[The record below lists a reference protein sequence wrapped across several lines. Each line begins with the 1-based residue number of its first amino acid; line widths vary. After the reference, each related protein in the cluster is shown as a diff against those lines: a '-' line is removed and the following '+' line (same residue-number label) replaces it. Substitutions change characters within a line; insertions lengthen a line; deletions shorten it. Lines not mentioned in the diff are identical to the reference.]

1 LAERPAGA
9 TASLSGDDTGNKER
23 QALPPD
29 SPQAGFAAA
38 FGTVQR
44 PVSSGPTNA
53 ADRIHTLDVLRGVAI
68 CGILLMN
75 IWTMGGVAEHPLLRF
90 PAGWT
95 SEWISWAVQTILVQG
110 AMRGLFT
117 LLFGAGMV
125 LMLRRAE
132 GPDGK
137 ATSLDIWARRC
148 LALMAFGTAQWAL
161 FLWPGEILWNYGVTG
176 LFLLAFRTARPRT
189 LLIAA
194 GLLIAGLSA
203 NNAYWTHEEVVQL
216 QQGSTLLAHGT
227 GAPLSDDEAAAVRA
241 ERQARGNIHPTAAT
255 HRAEI
260 ERRTHWGSLIR
271 WSGRYWATENLSVTG
286 WLDVAESLSFM
297 LVGMA
302 LFRLGVLTG
311 AASDATYRRLM
322 LWGYGAGLAWR
333 ALPVVLGVRSGLD
346 MGSPLVT
353 PFWWTLNEASFEPA
367 RLLITLGHAGLIVT
381 LLRAGWLGRAVTLR
395 ALGRMTLT
403 VYCLQSILGSTLFYA
418 AGLVGRLTLL
428 ELWLIAAGIW
438 TITALFCRWWL
449 ARVDMGPGE
458 QLLRAIAYGT
468 LPAGRRRG
476 PAPAQPAGL

>member
-1 LAERPAGA
+1 M
-9 TASLSGDDTGNKER
+9 
-23 QALPPD
+23 PPD
-29 SPQAGFAAA
+29 SHPAGFAVASGA
-38 FGTVQR
+38 VQS
-44 PVSSGPTNA
+44 PISPSPTNA
-53 ADRIHTLDVLRGVAI
+53 AERIHTLDVLRGVAI

-75 IWTMGGVAEHPLLRF
+75 IWTMGGVAEHPLKAF

-95 SEWISWAVQTILVQG
+95 SEWMSWAVQTILIQG
-110 AMRGLFT
+110 SMRGLFT

-132 GPDGK
+132 GADGK
-137 ATSLDIWARRC
+137 ATLLDIWARRC

-194 GLLIAGLSA
+194 ALLIAGLSA

-216 QQGSTLLAHGT
+216 QQGSALLAHGP
-227 GAPLSDDEAAAVRA
+227 GARLSDDQTAAVRA
-241 ERQARGNIHPTAAT
+241 ERQARSNIHPTVET

-260 ERRTHWGSLIR
+260 ARRTHWGSLIR

-286 WLDVAESLSFM
+286 WLDVVESLSFM

-311 AASDATYRRLM
+311 EAPDATYRRLM
-322 LWGYGAGLAWR
+322 LWGYGFGLAWR

-346 MGSPLVT
+346 MGSPLIA
-353 PFWWTLNEASFEPA
+353 PFWWTLDEAAFEPA
-367 RLLITLGHAGLIVT
+367 RLLITLGHAGLIVI

-403 VYCLQSILGSTLFYA
+403 VYCLQSILGSTLFYGF
-418 AGLVGRLTLL
+418 GLVGSLTLL

-438 TITALFCRWWL
+438 AITALVCRGWL
-449 ARVDMGPGE
+449 ARFELGPGE

-468 LPAGRRRG
+468 LPAWRRRD